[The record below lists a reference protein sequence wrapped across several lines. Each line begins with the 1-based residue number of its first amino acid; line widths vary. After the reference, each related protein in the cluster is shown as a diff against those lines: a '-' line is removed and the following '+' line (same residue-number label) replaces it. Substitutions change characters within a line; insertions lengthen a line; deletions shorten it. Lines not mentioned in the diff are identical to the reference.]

1 MNDRE
6 KMLLDWMRKIH
17 QLEYAHCYQSI
28 KYGKIQNF
36 IGISAFLLSTF
47 TAFYSKFPEFVDEN
61 INEFVKNSIIPFFL
75 LMTAAL
81 TGFQAF
87 FKPSEKAE
95 NHRRIGL
102 EYEKLRHSIEI
113 ILTNSQNV
121 NLDQEIQK
129 IKETWDS
136 MDTVYVN
143 NKCFKD
149 GKRKVQSLNKYP
161 EELSFLPTV
170 IP

>member
-1 MNDRE
+1 MNDKE

-28 KYGKIQNF
+28 KYETTQKW
-36 IGISAFLLSTF
+36 IGISAFILSTLATF
-47 TAFYSKFPEFVDEN
+47 TSKFPDFESDN
-61 INEFVKNSIIPFFL
+61 YNMWKNDISIPL
-75 LMTAAL
+75 LLLIVTIL
-81 TGFQAF
+81 TGMQTFL
-87 FKPSEKAE
+87 KPNEKSE

-113 ILTNSQNV
+113 TLTNSQNI
-121 NLDQEIQK
+121 NLDDEIRK
-129 IKETWDS
+129 IKELWDS

-143 NKCFKD
+143 DKCFQD
-149 GKRKVQSLNKYP
+149 GKKKVNSFNKYP
-161 EELSFLPTV
+161 EELSFLPT